1 MVFWSYS
8 DTIRSLDEA
17 DEELTLDGLYNL
29 LTAIEEEVK
38 SSKRR
43 EELYESEDVAL
54 SLRNEII
61 QCV

>member
-17 DEELTLDGLYNL
+17 DAELTLDGLYNL

>member
-54 SLRNEII
+54 SLRTEII